1 MQYLKDSVRK
11 NIYSAAIEEFKTF
24 GYQDASIRNI
34 ATNAGISLGN
44 IYRYYKNKEDLY
56 ISVIQPLVD
65 SVKEFVENKYFVEG
79 DSMQTVA
86 ENILDFLVEHDDEII
101 ILRRG
106 NTKYYKQFSEYL
118 DNVTAEKIEY
128 IMRDSLEQSKIK
140 NPDLTKI
147 IARSFLHC
155 MFDILGSTK
164 DKETRKVYVHEIITF
179 YFGNLETRFGK

>member
-56 ISVIQPLVD
+56 IAVIQPLVD

-140 NPDLTKI
+140 N
-147 IARSFLHC
+147 
-155 MFDILGSTK
+155 STK

>member
-56 ISVIQPLVD
+56 IAVIQPLVD

-86 ENILDFLVEHDDEII
+86 ENILDFLV
-101 ILRRG
+101 
-106 NTKYYKQFSEYL
+106 
-118 DNVTAEKIEY
+118 
-128 IMRDSLEQSKIK
+128 
-140 NPDLTKI
+140 
-147 IARSFLHC
+147 
-155 MFDILGSTK
+155 
-164 DKETRKVYVHEIITF
+164 
-179 YFGNLETRFGK
+179 